1 MGTEIMGETGKPY
14 KKVMDYVKRGILDG
28 TFVPGNRLEPER
40 DLALK
45 LGISRNSVRE
55 GLRALELIGLLSSRQ
70 GSGNFISLN
79 FDETMTEM
87 LTSMYYLKGLQE
99 DQVTEFRFGIEW
111 EALQLAVERAEEE
124 QKKRAWLALV
134 RLEEAQT
141 EEERIVYD
149 KALHQAMVDASHN
162 DFLITNYRALTSFMD
177 TYIKSM
183 RHRIIEGM
191 ESRNELELSHRLL
204 AEGLIEGNLKKGM
217 QGLSAHFGYIR
228 KYRHQKI

>member
-28 TFVPGNRLEPER
+28 TFVPGDRLEPER

-99 DQVTEFRFGIEW
+99 DQVTEFRFSIEW
-111 EALQLAVERAEEE
+111 EALQLAVERADEE
-124 QKKRAWLALV
+124 QKRRAWLALI

-141 EEERIVYD
+141 EETMYQVCRRVNEMYFGLLLLDEQIRLNGD
-149 KALHQAMVDASHN
+149 LQT
-162 DFLITNYRALTSFMD
+162 LLT
-177 TYIKSM
+177 
-183 RHRIIEGM
+183 
-191 ESRNELELSHRLL
+191 
-204 AEGLIEGNLKKGM
+204 
-217 QGLSAHFGYIR
+217 
-228 KYRHQKI
+228 